1 MSQWQEFNFNHGGLA
16 SAVRTM
22 VSEAGQPLF
31 VANDVAELLG
41 YAKPRNAISA
51 HCKGALIQG
60 VPTAGGVQQMT
71 LIPESDV
78 YRLIFR
84 SQLAAAEKFESWVM
98 EEVLPTIRQKGFYQ
112 MQATVKAAT
121 PIISLQK
128 QALTIITKLQKEKD
142 PELRSYL
149 HNMLQNVSSMI
160 GQTAPPLLAIGKSVD
175 PTAEPELAEQFW
187 QNINTLRLAKVE
199 LNHSFDPAFVAISMN
214 EYLQACSKHGIKEP
228 HKPTLLKELK
238 NSKRFKEANVTVRST
253 ITTKSIKCWVFNA
266 VGGEA

>member
-1 MSQWQEFNFNHGGLA
+1 MSQLQQFTFSHDGMLA
-16 SAVRTM
+16 NVRIQLDDK
-22 VSEAGQPLF
+22 GQPWF
-31 VANDVAELLG
+31 VAKDVAELLG
-41 YAKPRNAISA
+41 YADTAKAIRT
-51 HCKGALIQG
+51 HCKGVAEMAT
-60 VPTAGGVQQMT
+60 PSAGGEQRAKV
-71 LIPESDV
+71 IKESDV

-84 SQLAAAEKFESWVM
+84 SQLAAAETFEAWVV
-98 EEVLPTIRQKGFYQ
+98 EEVLPSIRQQGFYQ
-112 MQATVKAAT
+112 MQASVKAAT

-142 PELRSYL
+142 PDLRGYL

-187 QNINTLRLAKVE
+187 QNINTLRLANVE
-199 LNHSFDPAFVAISMN
+199 LNHSFDPALVAISMN

-266 VGGEA
+266 AGGEA